1 MAERTHHRYG
11 PSTLDSLDLCVRF
24 KFKESE
30 DMDDAATEGTL
41 LHEAFETGNLAGLDE
56 EQRNCVSLIRNY
68 VGALKFEKGMT
79 PADWVDGSEVDIEL
93 EGLTYGRADRILFCR
108 KTKRLHVV
116 DAKFTRVSSGHEN
129 QLRTYGAAYAE
140 MCNRNEPGSVE
151 TVITHVVAPRIGPC
165 EPEEY
170 DAAILIADV
179 RRHIE
184 ALYARI
190 EDPFE
195 PPTPNE
201 DLCARCARASRCP
214 ALGKVVTTVLKGIGL
229 PLPDVYAPEAI
240 VSLKDRAIVQV
251 LAGAMV
257 NWGEQVKKNNAEFV
271 EASGQD
277 IPGFK
282 VVRRTTGLRVPKDKT
297 AEALKA
303 LSVSFGLGDDVAL
316 GCCSITVGDVVAAV
330 SLGEGITESEAKER
344 VREALMDIAIE
355 GSCSYLSKEKR
366 LADGVILQRL
376 LVG

>member
-11 PSTLDSLDLCVRF
+11 PSTLDALDLCVRF
-24 KFKESE
+24 KFRETE
-30 DMDDAATEGTL
+30 DMDDAATEGTQ
-41 LHEAFETGNLAGLDE
+41 LHEAFETGNLSGLDE
-56 EQRNCVSLIRNY
+56 EQARCVTTIRNY
-68 VGALKFEKGMT
+68 VDAIKFENGMT
-79 PADWVDGSEVDIEL
+79 PADWTDGSEVDIEL

-108 KTKRLHVV
+108 KTKRLHVI
-116 DAKFTRVSSGHEN
+116 DAKFTRVDSGHAN

-170 DAAILIADV
+170 DANVLVKDV
-179 RRHIE
+179 RMHIE
-184 ALYARI
+184 NLYARI

-195 PPTPNE
+195 PPTPHE

-251 LAGAMV
+251 LAGAMI
-257 NWGEQVKKNNAEFV
+257 NWGEQVKKNNSAFV
-271 EASGQD
+271 DSTGTD

-282 VVRRTTGLRVPKDKT
+282 VVRRTTGLRVPKEKT
-297 AEALKA
+297 AAALEALA
-303 LSVSFGLGDDVAL
+303 GTFSLGDDVTL
-316 GCCSITVGDVVAAV
+316 GFCSLTVGDVVAAV
-330 SLGEGITESEAKER
+330 ALSEGIPEAEAKDR
-344 VREALMDIAIE
+344 VREALADIAVE
-355 GSCSYLSKEKR
+355 GSCSFLSKEKR
-366 LADGVILQRL
+366 LADGVILSKL